1 MADEVTIAGEGWLV
15 EELEV
20 LAALVAAARALFRS
34 SELVGELRSK
44 TDPLRRTVD
53 GRLLWA
59 LATALDG
66 PHDRREAEDPAPAND
81 GAEAA

>member
-1 MADEVTIAGEGWLV
+1 MPDEVTIAGEGWRL
-15 EELEV
+15 EE

-44 TDPLRRTVD
+44 TDPLRWTVD

-59 LATALDG
+59 LGTALDG
-66 PHDRREAEDPAPAND
+66 PYERREADDPAL
-81 GAEAA
+81 AEDAAA

>member
-1 MADEVTIAGEGWLV
+1 MPDEVVIAGEGWRL
-15 EELEV
+15 EE

-34 SELVGELRSK
+34 SELVGERRST

-59 LATALDG
+59 LGTALDA
-66 PHDRREAEDPAPAND
+66 PYDRREWMDPALAED
-81 GAEAA
+81 GAAAA